1 MLDGDSKVA
10 LLVQPLLEQEA
21 LLESFVEEANARRKF
36 EDVQTLKANL
46 VEIRE
51 EIDRI
56 IVNAQSG
63 MLDSVNA

>member
-63 MLDSVNA
+63 MLDGVNA